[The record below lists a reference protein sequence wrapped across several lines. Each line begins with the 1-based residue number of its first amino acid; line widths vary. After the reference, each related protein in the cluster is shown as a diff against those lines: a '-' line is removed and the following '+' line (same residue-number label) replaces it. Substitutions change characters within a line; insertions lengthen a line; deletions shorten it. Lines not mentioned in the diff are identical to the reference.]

1 MPKPKSPRL
10 KIHLDLLKPQSN
22 PVKIYLKFFQW
33 LLSTGRYIFIF
44 VEGLVLIAFLMRFKL
59 DADLANLNTAI
70 EGQKPYIESLKSYD
84 IRIRQTQLKLTSIS
98 TLDSSNPDYAQAIK
112 RIAMQTPVNVKIIS
126 LILEK
131 DVAKINI
138 KMNGEATNNS
148 DVGFFIAGLKS
159 DNYFNNVNL
168 ASISVEEKITKF
180 TIDASGTLQSGEKSI

>member
-84 IRIRQTQLKLTSIS
+84 TRIRQTQLKLSSIS

-112 RIAMQTPVNVKIIS
+112 RIAIQTPVNIKIIS
-126 LILEK
+126 LTLEK

-138 KMNGEATNNS
+138 KMNGEATTNS
-148 DVGFFIAGLKS
+148 DVGFFIVGLKS
-159 DNYFNNVNL
+159 DNYFSSINL
-168 ASISVEEKITKF
+168 ASISVEEKITRF
-180 TIDASGTLQSGEKSI
+180 TIDASGTLQSGEKSL